1 MENLLLKS
9 LIEKRVKAHQEMSDL
24 LKDAREKGSDIPDDK
39 MDQYHKWEK
48 EYDDLTSKITS
59 LEAAEKKL
67 ETSLEFDNKKIKKG
81 DLSQEQMKEQE
92 LKDFDTYLRHGWG
105 GFTPERRI
113 EVIQNQAAINPEF
126 RANQFSKTSDK
137 GGYTVPALIGDKIAA
152 AQKYV
157 GGMVDESVATWIRTS
172 SGSAITFPTVDD
184 TSVKAAYI
192 AEAGDMSTGT
202 DMTLATAALTF
213 YKIATYMVKV
223 SSELIQDSKF
233 DFVGWLTDMLFKRM
247 YRALNYYFTVGT
259 GSSQPYGLK
268 STVSVATSTA
278 CAKRSLTRG
287 NLLDL
292 AYSVN
297 RVYQL
302 NGKFQFCNTTLNA
315 IRQLYLE
322 KADTYMLI
330 QAPGVNGEPGTIE
343 GFPYIVN
350 DDVQTLAAT
359 HFAVYFGDFK
369 NFYIAECLPMT
380 IRRVD
385 ELYAATDEIGFNVL
399 GRWAGNKI
407 SNVYPY
413 KTLRCANT

>member
-9 LIEKRVKAHQEMSDL
+9 IIEKRVKAHQEMSDL

-48 EYDDLTSKITS
+48 EYDDLSKKIIE

-67 ETSLEFDNKKIKKG
+67 EVSLDVDLQKIIKG
-81 DLSQEQMKEQE
+81 DLNQEQRKEHD
-92 LKDFDTYLRHGWG
+92 LKDFDTYLRYGWD
-105 GFTPERRI
+105 GFSPERRI
-113 EVIQNQAAINPEF
+113 EVIKNQVAINPEI
-126 RANQFSKTSDK
+126 RANQFSKTSNK
-137 GGYTVPALIGDKIAA
+137 GGYTVPALMGDKIAA

-172 SGSAITFPTVDD
+172 SGSTITFPTVDD
-184 TSVKAAYI
+184 TGINGAVI
-192 AEAGDMSTGT
+192 AEATTMAAGT

-213 YKIATYMVKV
+213 YKIATFMVKV
-223 SSELIQDSKF
+223 SSELIQDSAF
-233 DFVGWLTDMLFKRM
+233 DFTGWLTTKLFERM

-259 GSSQPYGLK
+259 GSSQPYGIK

-278 CAKRSLTRG
+278 CAKASLTRA

-297 RVYQL
+297 RAYQT

-330 QAPGVNGEPGTIE
+330 QPPKVMGEFGNLE

-350 DDVQTLAAT
+350 DDVQILKRT

-369 NFYIAECLPMT
+369 QFYIAECLPLT
-380 IRRVD
+380 IKRVD
-385 ELYAATDEIGFNVL
+385 ELYAETDEIGFNVL
-399 GRWAGNKI
+399 GRWAANKI
-407 SNVYPY
+407 ASDYPY
-413 KTLRCANT
+413 RALRCANT